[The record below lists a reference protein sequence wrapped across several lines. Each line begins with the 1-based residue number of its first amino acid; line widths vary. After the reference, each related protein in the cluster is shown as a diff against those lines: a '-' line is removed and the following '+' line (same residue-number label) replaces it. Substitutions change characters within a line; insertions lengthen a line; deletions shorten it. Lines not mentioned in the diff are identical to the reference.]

1 MWSYDASVSFLV
13 KANNSDVSLE
23 KIRSAASREQLNG
36 LYIKAGTLM
45 VLNDGQCKLAYK
57 VSQVGGKSAPF
68 RVSFA
73 ASPGSRPVQD
83 TVVNVADLMAA
94 TGCGTL
100 DGVKHLLFGY
110 KGGSFRGTDGSYLE
124 VIDAVPAAGRELA
137 FSSVSV
143 IQWGTGKRK
152 PALSSATVMG
162 LDDLFSDFLGESLD
176 PVADAVLIPM
186 KETPTVQ
193 SVLQASK
200 LLHGQLGEEAELAI
214 MESFLSAAFGSTIKS
229 KTKVCSAVAQ
239 LEGLLLGK
247 TANRA
252 GHCWQ
257 EMSNAGMVASLSA
270 EQAGH
275 YLRVS
280 WFIQLPKLGSPGS
293 KSKPKPFVV
302 DEDADESGEDDDS
315 DLSSGDEEADDD
327 LEGVDGVPPLQ
338 KKVRMR
344 SSDAGAG
351 STPPAFGKRPKVAED
366 ADLAAFVPRCGTL
379 SKLDTARIILESA
392 RVRKMAD
399 CEAVPSDEDAVGS
412 EHRFE
417 RRCSKALLVLWQAI
431 GKSMVPSKPPKN
443 KVALED
449 LAEGIYEAAAAK
461 QREGVTP
468 IRTHPSA
475 SAASAADEDVV
486 ARKPDPPMP
495 YAEAVRALAAA
506 PAARLHVQRAAVE
519 AAFAD
524 PLQDPAIAMRA
535 VTDSALRDDLARA
548 MSSNGKVCAP
558 GELSLSKRHQSPVLH
573 ALRQRMIAHV
583 AASVRACAGTD
594 TSCEMYMS
602 KPASIPLAEAAMA
615 GVFKWSTFNAASKAM
630 RKSAASKAGTVF
642 EIAQTF
648 ELMEAAWAATME
660 TIYGVTNDSGLR
672 QLRQCLGSTAQTQS
686 ARLPAEQQ
694 VEHAKDLLAWLERVT
709 DAFEATVQAFREG
722 SSVRPDPTA
731 SLATL
736 SQMYANLA
744 GMSAMAPRMAKWFP
758 QAPKQQQQQQLQSQ
772 RYQPAGD
779 RKPPAGGPGAQGSAA
794 AKKRKQEANKKR
806 RQKTKKAAAAAG
818 SDEEE
823 AEEEEAEPEGKA
835 GLWTSKPKMV
845 GDQWPKCLAAFKE
858 KWPDACSYHH
868 LNSCKWSASKCRLSH
883 AKVAGF
889 DNWCKTIMDEE

>member
-1 MWSYDASVSFLV
+1 MWSYDSNVSFLV
-13 KANNSDVSLE
+13 KANDSDVSLE

-83 TVVNVADLMAA
+83 TVVNVADLIAA
-94 TGCGTL
+94 TGGGTL

-110 KGGSFRGTDGSYLE
+110 KGGSFRGTDGSYLQ

-137 FSSVSV
+137 FSSLSV
-143 IQWGTGKRK
+143 IQWETGKRK
-152 PALSSATVMG
+152 PAISNATVMG
-162 LDDLFSDFLGESLD
+162 LEDLFSDFLGESLD

-200 LLHGQLGEEAELAI
+200 LLHGHLGEEAELSI
-214 MESFLSAAFGSTIKS
+214 MESFLSAVFGSTIKS
-229 KTKVCSAVAQ
+229 KTKVCSAAAQ

-257 EMSNAGMVASLSA
+257 ETSNAGMVASLSA
-270 EQAGH
+270 GQAGYH
-275 YLRVS
+275 LRVS
-280 WFIQLPKLGSPGS
+280 WFIQLPKLGSPGP
-293 KSKPKPFVV
+293 KTKPKPFVA
-302 DEDADESGEDDDS
+302 DEDADESGDYDDS
-315 DLSSGDEEADDD
+315 ELSSGEEEDDDD
-327 LEGVDGVPPLQ
+327 LEGVEDVPPAKKKAKRTSLDAGARGVPPA
-338 KKVRMR
+338 
-344 SSDAGAG
+344 S
-351 STPPAFGKRPKVAED
+351 GKRPKAAED

-379 SKLDTARIILESA
+379 SKLDTARIIFESV

-399 CEAVPSDEDAVGS
+399 CEAVPSDEEAVGS
-412 EHRFE
+412 EQRFE
-417 RRCSKALLVLWQAI
+417 RRCSKALLILWQVI
-431 GKSMVPSKPPKN
+431 GKSMVPSKPPRDKR
-443 KVALED
+443 ALED
-449 LAEGIYEAAAAK
+449 LAEGIYEAASAK
-461 QREGVTP
+461 QREGLSPV
-468 IRTHPSA
+468 RTHLSA
-475 SAASAADEDVV
+475 AAASAADEDVV
-486 ARKPDPPMP
+486 ERKPDPPMP

-506 PAARLHVQRAAVE
+506 PAARLHAQRVTVE

-548 MSSNGKVCAP
+548 MSSNGKVYAP
-558 GELSLSKRHQSPVLH
+558 GEQSVSKRNQSQMLH
-573 ALRQRMIAHV
+573 ALRQRMIEHV

-602 KPASIPLAEAAMA
+602 EASSIPLAEAAMA
-615 GVFKWSTFNAASKAM
+615 GVFKWSTFSAASKAM
-630 RKSAASKAGTVF
+630 RKSAASKVGTVF

-660 TIYGVTNDSGLR
+660 NIYGVTNDSGLR

-686 ARLPAEQQ
+686 AKLPAEQQ

-709 DAFEATVQAFREG
+709 DHFGATAQAFRGG
-722 SSVRPDPTA
+722 SGVRPDPTGSVA
-731 SLATL
+731 SMA
-736 SQMYANLA
+736 QMYSNLA
-744 GMSAMAPRMAKWFP
+744 GMSAMAPKMAKWFP
-758 QAPKQQQQQQLQSQ
+758 QAAKQQQLQQQSQ

-779 RKPPAGGPGAQGSAA
+779 KKPPAGGPGAQGSAA
-794 AKKRKQEANKKR
+794 EKKRKQNANKKR
-806 RQKTKKAAAAAG
+806 RQKAKKAAAAAG
-818 SDEEE
+818 SADEET
-823 AEEEEAEPEGKA
+823 EEEEVESEGKA
-835 GLWTSKPKMV
+835 GLWTDKPKMA
-845 GDQWPKCLAAFKE
+845 GDQWAKCLAAFKE

-868 LNSCKWSASKCRLSH
+868 LNSCKWGASKCRLSH

-889 DNWCKTIMDEE
+889 EKWCKEIVDEE